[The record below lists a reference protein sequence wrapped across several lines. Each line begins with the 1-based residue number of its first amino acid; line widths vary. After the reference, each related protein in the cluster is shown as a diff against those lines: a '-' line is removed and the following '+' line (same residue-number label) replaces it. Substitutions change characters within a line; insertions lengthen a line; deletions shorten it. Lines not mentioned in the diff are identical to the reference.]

1 VINAAEPAQAY
12 QDGYLLAGINQDGLE
27 RDAAATFAAGIA
39 ACFIEAASAMTV
51 IDVMRCYA
59 TDQVRRLLDAGAAL
73 AETSTDVDAFVSKF
87 YDRMLDRT
95 FPCPPGETWDPE
107 RSVAATSREVVPAVT
122 GLLWLCGHDPN
133 HALVEAASFGRDA
146 DTIASVLGGIVGA
159 LHGAS
164 ALRPDWIQE
173 CEQANAAFFAEAGH
187 STSSFNVTAAGLVDA
202 LQSELDKTNQ
212 RAKTLQRLLSR

>member
-1 VINAAEPAQAY
+1 
-12 QDGYLLAGINQDGLE
+12 
-27 RDAAATFAAGIA
+27 
-39 ACFIEAASAMTV
+39 
-51 IDVMRCYA
+51 
-59 TDQVRRLLDAGAAL
+59 
-73 AETSTDVDAFVSKF
+73 
-87 YDRMLDRT
+87 
-95 FPCPPGETWDPE
+95 
-107 RSVAATSREVVPAVT
+107 VT

-187 STSSFNVTAAGLVDA
+187 STSSFNVTAARLFDA
-202 LQSELDKTNQ
+202 LQSELDKPTNARRHCSASSPDEQ
-212 RAKTLQRLLSR
+212 ARPIEPWTFVKGKMPLVKEAPHMATLSGRATRIKDGELLRSDDCSSNAAKL